1 MIVIVIVIVK
11 QAENGM
17 HVTHVSEN
25 PLPDNGARP
34 VQLYVRGEK
43 VSE

>member
-1 MIVIVIVIVK
+1 MIVK
-11 QAENGM
+11 QAENRM

-43 VSE
+43 VSEW